1 VKKDQEVPLRVVL
14 DTNVL
19 VGAAYAPTSA
29 SRRVVDA
36 CLQGDLE
43 AVVSPALRQEYD
55 LILKRAVKTR
65 GYDAALDR
73 LLREA
78 AVVEPTATPRV
89 VPDDPADDKLVAA
102 AIAGDAVAIVTNDQ
116 HLLDLDPCGT
126 LRIVRPTDFVSLF

>member
-1 VKKDQEVPLRVVL
+1 MLRVVL

-19 VGAAYAPTSA
+19 VGAAYAPGSA

-36 CLQGDLE
+36 CLQGE
-43 AVVSPALRQEYD
+43 VTAVMSSALRQEYH
-55 LILKRAVKTR
+55 LILKQAVKTR

-78 AVVEPTATPRV
+78 AVVEPTITPRV

-102 AIAGDAVAIVTNDQ
+102 ALVGNAVALITNDQ
-116 HLLDLDPCGT
+116 HLLDLNPHGT
-126 LRIVRPTDFVSLF
+126 LQIVRPTEFVSRWLETGPS